1 MATYTELEGLRNDT
15 ALFGKVRVAT
25 WIAAEIIRNEAPATP
40 NNVNRLL
47 WAKAVF
53 EGEEGKARQMFWAV
67 LAANKD
73 VALAAI
79 TGATDVAIQTAV
91 DAAVDLFAV

>member
-1 MATYTELEGLRNDT
+1 MATYLELESLRNDSEM
-15 ALFGKVRVAT
+15 FGKVRVAT
-25 WIAAEIIRNEAPATP
+25 WIAAETVRTEDPIT
-40 NNVNRLL
+40 VNHANRML

-53 EGEEGKARQMFWAV
+53 EGEQGKARQMFFGV

-73 VALAAI
+73 ASLASI
-79 TGATDVAIQTAV
+79 TGATDTDIQTAV